1 MRVADPKA
9 CQCGE
14 VLKGVLKPWEC
25 KVFGTACTPET
36 PIGTCMVSSEGAC
49 AAYYNFGQYAKQRL
63 SPRGAP
69 VTTNFSEDQ
78 VGERIEAMRRR
89 PQRFRDE
96 RVTMAHGAGGKASR
110 ALVEGLVVPLLANPA
125 LEQLSDAGLLTVG
138 TSRLALTTDAFVVR
152 PIRFPGGS
160 IGELAVNGTVNDLAV
175 SGARPVGLS
184 AALVLEEGL
193 SADVLEAEITA
204 MAGAARA
211 ADVPVVTGDTKVV
224 ERGKCDSMYVVT
236 TGVGLID
243 EGVLLAP
250 QLVRP
255 GDKVLISGTVGDH
268 GVAIL
273 LARGDLDIEA
283 DVRSDTQP
291 LWSLAS
297 ALIGACGDGLHCM
310 RDATRGG
317 VATVLNEIAMAA
329 EVGIVLEESRV
340 PVRPEVVGA
349 GEILGIDPLYVANEG
364 KLVAFVAPEL
374 ADAALDAMRA
384 LPAGV
389 DAAIV
394 GEVREEPPGR
404 VLGRTDVRGT
414 SADRHA
420 GRGPAAAHLL
430 SGADRQTA
438 CSGAE
443 VAEQVIDHEGRP
455 QDRLPDG
462 QDVVPDPVGLLPVVD
477 SSSDES
483 QPVDRASAAPAGSR
497 GLRPA

>member
-1 MRVADPKA
+1 
-9 CQCGE
+9 
-14 VLKGVLKPWEC
+14 
-25 KVFGTACTPET
+25 
-36 PIGTCMVSSEGAC
+36 
-49 AAYYNFGQYAKQRL
+49 
-63 SPRGAP
+63 

-125 LEQLSDAGLLTVG
+125 LEQLSDAGLLTIG
-138 TSRLALTTDAFVVR
+138 GSRFAMTTDAFVVR

-175 SGARPVGLS
+175 SGARPVALS

-193 SADVLEAEITA
+193 AAEVLEAEIAA
-204 MAGAARA
+204 MAQAART

-224 ERGKCDSMYVVT
+224 ERGKCDSMYIIT
-236 TGVGLID
+236 TGVGLLD
-243 EGVLLAP
+243 ESILLAP
-250 QLVRP
+250 QLVRS
-255 GDKVLISGTVGDH
+255 GDKVLLSGTVGDH

-283 DVRSDTQP
+283 DVRSDTAP
-291 LWSLAS
+291 LWSLAE

-317 VATVLNEIAMAA
+317 VATVLNEIALAA

-364 KLVAFVAPEL
+364 KLVAFVAAEQ
-374 ADAALDAMRA
+374 ADAALAAMRA
-384 LPAGV
+384 LPTGME
-389 DAAIV
+389 AAIV
-394 GEVREEPPGR
+394 GEVREDPPGR
-404 VLGRTDVRGT
+404 VLGRTTFGGHR
-414 SADRHA
+414 
-420 GRGPAAAHLL
+420 L
-430 SGADRQTA
+430 
-438 CSGAE
+438 
-443 VAEQVIDHEGRP
+443 IDMLVGDP
-455 QDRLPDG
+455 LP
-462 QDVVPDPVGLLPVVD
+462 
-477 SSSDES
+477 
-483 QPVDRASAAPAGSR
+483 RIC
-497 GLRPA
+497 